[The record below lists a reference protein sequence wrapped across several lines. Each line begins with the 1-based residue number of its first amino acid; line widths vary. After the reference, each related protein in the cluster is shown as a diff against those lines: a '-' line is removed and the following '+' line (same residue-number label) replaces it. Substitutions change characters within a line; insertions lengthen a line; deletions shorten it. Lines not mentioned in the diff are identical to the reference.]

1 LRTKAPRN
9 LIFGYKLTTMKRPL
23 ALGGLILG
31 LLLGTTG
38 ISAHAVEGRY
48 ALIVGIGNYSEASN
62 TPPLKGAP
70 RDVDNARKMA
80 LAIGVDPASITELR
94 DSAATKPRIL
104 RELAKLQD
112 TVKPGDRVFI
122 YWTGHGSRY
131 AGPNGCVEGLQTY
144 TDGVF
149 TQADVMSE
157 AELAV
162 HLQPISKVADKVLTV
177 MDACFSGG
185 VIKGSTRG
193 LLESSRPQAK
203 FNDQSGGQCDVGIN
217 QPRTRSLLSEISRLG
232 VRQENF
238 VQIAAA
244 ADNEVSWDSEVYG
257 GIATNALAQCLL
269 GEARDLNSSG
279 AVSLEEVRICAQVR
293 MNSLMEPY
301 RQLGMAPSTLQIKGN
316 RNLVI
321 APATPAQALA
331 SRPPVDSPPPAPLPP
346 TTTVAVPPRQP
357 IRTSDLPGSVATP
370 PQGAGVIQSQPV
382 ITSIQE
388 PLPPSPI
395 GSRGTLEDI
404 FNQRDPRIQID
415 VSAPKQL
422 TIGRDRFAFSVKPS
436 NDGYLY
442 AVLLGSDEKS
452 FYLLFPNKLDADNRV
467 KANQTYSMPRAGWQV
482 GAAGPEGT
490 DRILFVLSQSPRDP
504 KIFASDDSSAG
515 GPFSYSVA
523 DFGSRQRLLDFFLG
537 KGVKGRNAAMGAAM
551 IEVEEVR

>member
-1 LRTKAPRN
+1 
-9 LIFGYKLTTMKRPL
+9 MKRSL
-23 ALGGLILG
+23 ALVRLILAV
-31 LLLGTTG
+31 LLSGSG
-38 ISAHAVEGRY
+38 ITAHAAEGRY
-48 ALIVGIGNYSEASN
+48 ALIVGIGNYSEAAN

-70 RDVDNARKMA
+70 RDVENARKMA
-80 LAIGVDPASITELR
+80 LAMGVDPASITELR

-104 RELAKLQD
+104 RELARLRD
-112 TVKPGDRVFI
+112 NVKPGDRVFI

-131 AGPNGCVEGLQTY
+131 AGPSGCVEGLQTY

-149 TQADVMSE
+149 TQADVMTE

-185 VIKGSTRG
+185 VIKGNARG

-217 QPRTRSLLSEISRLG
+217 QPRTRSLLSELSRLG
-232 VRQENF
+232 VQQENF

-244 ADNEVSWDSEVYG
+244 AENEVSWDSEVYG
-257 GIATNALAQCLL
+257 GVATNALTQCLL

-279 AVSLEEVRICAQVR
+279 AVSLEEVRICAQLR
-293 MNSLMEPY
+293 MNRLMEPY
-301 RQLGMAPSTLQIKGN
+301 RQLGMAPSTMQIKGN
-316 RNLVI
+316 RNLVVS
-321 APATPAQALA
+321 PASPTQPLA
-331 SRPPVDSPPPAPLPP
+331 SQPQPTAPVVTQPQRAE
-346 TTTVAVPPRQP
+346 AVQP
-357 IRTSDLPGSVATP
+357 
-370 PQGAGVIQSQPV
+370 QPV
-382 ITSIQE
+382 ITAVQE
-388 PLPPSPI
+388 LSPPVPI

-422 TIGRDRFAFSVKPS
+422 TIGRDRFAFTVKPS
-436 NDGYLY
+436 SDGYLY

-482 GAAGPEGT
+482 SAAGPEGT
-490 DRILFVLSQSPRDP
+490 DRILFVISQSPRDP
-504 KIFASDDSSAG
+504 KIFHNDDNSAG
-515 GPFSYSVA
+515 GPFAFSVA
-523 DFGSRQRLLDFFLG
+523 DISSRQRLMDFFLG
-537 KGVKGRNAAMGAAM
+537 KGVKGRNAAMGAAL